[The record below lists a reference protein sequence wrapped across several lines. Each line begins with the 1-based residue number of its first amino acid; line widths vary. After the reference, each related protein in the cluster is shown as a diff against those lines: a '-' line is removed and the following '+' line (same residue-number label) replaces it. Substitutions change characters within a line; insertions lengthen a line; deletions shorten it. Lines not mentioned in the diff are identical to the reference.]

1 MYNPSTSKKFISPVG
16 RLAQVQAI
24 QNYSVKRR
32 IKVDDY
38 FNGKESRN
46 PKFNKKNEYDL
57 GMGEFPS
64 IHKSVPKLQH
74 GKQKKIFKDSSLFDM
89 AGGVKEDKKK
99 SRKEKKGSPL
109 KKRVVL
115 GYRDEFHS
123 S

>member
-1 MYNPSTSKKFISPVG
+1 MYNPSTSKKFVSPVG

-46 PKFNKKNEYDL
+46 PKFNKKNEYKM

-74 GKQKKIFKDSSLFDM
+74 GKPKKIFKDKRTKLISPD
-89 AGGVKEDKKK
+89 VKPIDTKKI
-99 SRKEKKGSPL
+99 L
-109 KKRVVL
+109 KFFKDANIPSCFNL
-115 GYRDEFHS
+115 LQSISF
-123 S
+123 

>member
-1 MYNPSTSKKFISPVG
+1 MYNPSTSKKFVSPVG

-32 IKVDDY
+32 VKVDDY

-46 PKFNKKNEYDL
+46 PKFNKKNEYKM
-57 GMGEFPS
+57 GMGEFPM
-64 IHKSVPKLQH
+64 IHKNVPKLQN
-74 GKQKKIFKDSSLFDM
+74 GKPKKVFKDKALFDM
-89 AGGVKEDKKK
+89 PGGVKDDKKP
-99 SRKEKKGSPL
+99 RKEKKGSPL

>member
-1 MYNPSTSKKFISPVG
+1 MYNPSTSKKFKSPVG

-32 IKVDDY
+32 VKVDDY

-46 PKFNKKNEYDL
+46 PRFNKKNEYQM

-74 GKQKKIFKDSSLFDM
+74 GKPKKIFKDKNLFDM
-89 AGGVKEDKKK
+89 PGGVKEDKKP
-99 SRKEKKGSPL
+99 RKEKKSSPL

-115 GYRDEFHS
+115 GYREEFHNS
-123 S
+123 